1 MLGGLDAG
9 YDAVLFYGLTLKEMI
24 DIADDMAMLP
34 FEQARAFVDESMLK
48 EVPPPRAAIR
58 SWRSMGVVV
67 RPFRWM
73 PAFGRAGYEG
83 KAQVVNPGP
92 FYRQAQMFLELLA
105 VAHAAPVLRLAMLP

>member
-48 EVPPPRAAIR
+48 EVPPPRAAVGGQWEWWSDR
-58 SWRSMGVVV
+58 SDGCPNSDG
-67 RPFRWM
+67 
-73 PAFGRAGYEG
+73 PATKGRR
-83 KAQVVNPGP
+83 KW
-92 FYRQAQMFLELLA
+92 
-105 VAHAAPVLRLAMLP
+105 